1 MRMKRSSIGLVIAA
15 MAFAIIACGQADTP
29 EARRARGLD
38 ILTRLGSTLT
48 SAQTV
53 SFKAVERGER
63 VRRSGEKR
71 AVTLNHVVQMRR
83 PDRLH
88 VSVTGDYELDLN
100 YDGKQIMLVT
110 PKQKVYGVVPASGPL
125 QDVVQ
130 DTVDRFDIPFPL
142 GDLVT
147 FEGPA
152 SLINDKTQG
161 GWSGDETLNGQRV
174 SKVAWQHPAVD
185 WAVWV
190 PTEGQPLPVR
200 VEILY
205 KGRRG
210 SPSRAFELSGW
221 ELGGAIPDSTFVVNV
236 PEDYEGIPVVQRA
249 SAVKQEI
256 DKAKTE
262 GTVAPAS
269 APAAPSKEKP

>member
-1 MRMKRSSIGLVIAA
+1 MGTQRTTATVLLTALA
-15 MAFAIIACGQADTP
+15 MAVVACGRADTP
-29 EARRARGLD
+29 EARRVRGLE
-38 ILTRLGSTLT
+38 ILTRLGTTLS

-53 SFKAVERGER
+53 SFKAVETGER
-63 VRRSGEKR
+63 VRRSGEKIP
-71 AVTLNHVVQMRR
+71 VTLNHVVLMRR
-83 PDRLH
+83 PDKLH
-88 VSVTGDYELDLN
+88 VTVTGDYELDVN
-100 YDGKQIMLVT
+100 YDGKQNMLVT

-130 DTVDRFDIPFPL
+130 DSVDRFDIPFPL

-161 GWSGDETLNGQRV
+161 GWAGDETIGGQRV

-190 PTEGQPLPVR
+190 PAEGQPLPVR

-210 SPSRAFELSGW
+210 SPSR
-221 ELGGAIPDSTFVVNV
+221 T
-236 PEDYEGIPVVQRA
+236 
-249 SAVKQEI
+249 
-256 DKAKTE
+256 
-262 GTVAPAS
+262 
-269 APAAPSKEKP
+269 